1 MAARIASPAPTTYSR
16 HSHYIPS
23 SMSRTRRPSGSLY
36 GGNAS
41 SILTSPT
48 RDYTSTTRDYTSTT
62 RDYTSTTRPP
72 VGGYSTSTYGN
83 AYRSGTSS
91 YGGTSATR
99 RGTTGGTTDRLRSP
113 SVTTGTTDRLRSQ
126 FESSNNRYSGAS
138 QSTTPRASDIGSYTS
153 TRKGSAGLAR
163 ERPLPPGPGPLDEYG
178 RRMTISESLKRTS
191 RASEPPPTR
200 TGPLRATHNTT
211 STYQASNSVTS
222 SSPLRSYRRTNSV
235 SDLTKAVDNLDMN
248 SSGSLSRSRN
258 YGSQADVNRLSSKTP
273 DRSLFDSS
281 SDAKDIS
288 QCAADRRTER
298 ASPTSRKH
306 VSGQSSTDSDYSP
319 PSTLPSLRRRSQSQD
334 PSIARDSRQSPVS
347 PSSPTTRA
355 PCSPDSPATHRSS
368 FQSNKQYST
377 SQSPSD
383 VSSSRGLVGLKNLGN
398 TCFMNSILQCLS
410 NTRPLLEFCL
420 QDEYKED
427 INRSTS
433 NMKGALVT
441 AYAKLQQQLWKSAGS
456 DPSCSPTDLK
466 SQIQKHASR
475 FMGYNQQD
483 AQEFLIYLLEGLH
496 EDLNRVTVK
505 KKNIISNDDG
515 EEKISASEKARQT
528 WKKYLERDNSKI
540 VDMFVGQLRSALS
553 CQTCGYTSNTLD
565 PFWDISLPIKKS
577 RSYGGSECSLTDCFD
592 LFTTEEVLDG
602 DEKPTCAR
610 CKERRRCVKS
620 FSIQKFPKLL
630 VIHLKRFD
638 QGSYMRS
645 KLSTLVDYPLRDLDL
660 SQYAAETGGSPV
672 CYSLYAVANHSGT
685 PFSGHYTAYAKHP
698 YSGEWHYYN
707 DARVSK
713 ASSSSVK
720 SSEGYVLFYELSNQ
734 HSRL

>member
-1 MAARIASPAPTTYSR
+1 MAARIASPAPTIYSR

-48 RDYTSTTRDYTSTT
+48 RDYTSS
-62 RDYTSTTRPP
+62 SRPP
-72 VGGYSTSTYGN
+72 VGYSGTTYGN
-83 AYRSGTSS
+83 SYRNSGSTSYGTSPVRS
-91 YGGTSATR
+91 TY
-99 RGTTGGTTDRLRSP
+99 TGSRTGSTG
-113 SVTTGTTDRLRSQ
+113 VTTGTTDRLRSQ
-126 FESSNNRYSGAS
+126 FESSTSNRYSGTSHNAS
-138 QSTTPRASDIGSYTS
+138 PRSVDLGYTS
-153 TRKGSAGLAR
+153 STRRGSAGLTR
-163 ERPLPPGPGPLDEYG
+163 DRPLPPGPGPLDEYG
-178 RRMTISESLKRTS
+178 RRMTINETLKRTS
-191 RASEPPPTR
+191 RASEPPPSR

-211 STYQASNSVTS
+211 TNTYQASTLPGTS
-222 SSPLRSYRRTNSV
+222 NSPLQRSHRRTNST
-235 SDLTKAVDNLDMN
+235 SDITRAIDNLDVN
-248 SSGSLSRSRN
+248 ASTSLARSRN
-258 YGSQADVNRLSSKTP
+258 YGSQADVNRVSNRTP
-273 DRSLFDSS
+273 DRNAFDSNS
-281 SDAKDIS
+281 GAQDIVT
-288 QCAADRRTER
+288 CAADRRSER
-298 ASPTSRKH
+298 ASPTSRKQI
-306 VSGQSSTDSDYSP
+306 SNDYKSSTDSDYSP
-319 PSTLPSLRRRSQSQD
+319 PSTKHTTSTTPPSTLPTIRRRSQSQD
-334 PSIARDSRQSPVS
+334 PSSCRDNRQSPCS
-347 PSSPTTRA
+347 PSSPTTR
-355 PCSPDSPATHRSS
+355 RST
-368 FQSNKQYST
+368 FQSSKQNSS
-377 SQSPSD
+377 SQSPSNTH
-383 VSSSRGLVGLKNLGN
+383 SSDISSNRGLVGLKNLGN

-410 NTRPLLEFCL
+410 NTRPLLEYCL
-420 QDEYKED
+420 NDEYKED

-441 AYAKLQQQLWKSAGS
+441 AYAKLQQQLWKSSSVDGF
-456 DPSCSPTDLK
+456 CSPTELK

-505 KKNIISNDDG
+505 KKNLITNDDG

-528 WKKYLERDNSKI
+528 WKKYLERDNSKV

-553 CQTCGYTSNTLD
+553 CQTCGYTSNTFD

-577 RSYGGSECSLTDCFD
+577 RSYNSGCSLAECFD
-592 LFTTEEVLDG
+592 LFTTEEILDG

-610 CKERRRCVKS
+610 CKERRRCIKS

-630 VIHLKRFD
+630 VVHLKRFD

-645 KLSTLVDYPLRDLDL
+645 KLSALVDYPLRDLDL
-660 SQYAAETGGSPV
+660 TKYAAETGASPV

-707 DARVSK
+707 DARVSA
-713 ASSSSVK
+713 ASSSHIK
-720 SSEGYVLFYELSNQ
+720 SAEGYVLFYELSNQ